1 MAIVLYVNT
10 GIAPG
15 LLVAAPSLSCPFF
28 HHSVV
33 LVVDHDAGGS
43 FGFVINKLAGVA
55 LDTLIDQMDI
65 PRTVTTSLPVL
76 MGGPVSPQSGWIVYD
91 REEALAAEGD
101 EDRALVIGDRLAFTA
116 SLGVL
121 EQMAHGDGPGRG
133 VMLLGYSGWSAGQ
146 LEHEMQ
152 QGSWIPAD
160 LDLDL
165 IFSTP
170 VADRWTAALS
180 AIGIDP
186 GRMTAQVSSA

>member
-1 MAIVLYVNT
+1 MVLLVNT

-15 LLVAAPSLSCPFF
+15 LLVAAPSLRCPFF

-33 LVVDHDAGGS
+33 LVVDHDEQGS

-55 LDTLIDQMDI
+55 LDQLIDQLDI
-65 PRTVTTSLPVL
+65 QRTVSTSLPVL
-76 MGGPVSPQSGWIVYD
+76 MGGPVSPESGWIVYD
-91 REEALAAEGD
+91 REEALAAQGD
-101 EDRALVIGDRLAFTA
+101 EDRALVIGERLAFTA

-121 EQMAHGDGPGRG
+121 EQMAHGDGPERG

-146 LEHEMQ
+146 LEREML

-165 IFSTP
+165 IFATP
-170 VADRWTAALS
+170 VKERWAAALD
-180 AIGIDP
+180 ALGIDP
-186 GRMTAQVSSA
+186 GRMSARVSSA

>member
-1 MAIVLYVNT
+1 MVLDVNT

-91 REEALAAEGD
+91 REDTLAAEGD
-101 EDRALVIGDRLAFTA
+101 EDRALVIGTRTFGKGLVQTQRT
-116 SLGVL
+116 L
-121 EQMAHGDGPGRG
+121 P
-133 VMLLGYSGWSAGQ
+133 SGWAVRLTTGKCYTPSGRSIQADHGGMGDERFVETDTAGKRPTFRSDAGRTV
-146 LEHEMQ
+146 L
-152 QGSWIPAD
+152 GGGGV
-160 LDLDL
+160 
-165 IFSTP
+165 TP
-170 VADRWTAALS
+170 K
-180 AIGIDP
+180 DP
-186 GRMTAQVSSA
+186 VRP